1 MLTCFKFLVPLI
13 IQGGGQ
19 RDGGQSFMG
28 VVLICLDV
36 SFAVG
41 SLILLLT
48 MLFLVHAPISQRF
61 LFYFACNNV
70 GGRYFLRQDYTI
82 ECFKN
87 AHWEF
92 SIVVISFS
100 IQILSSSIVQNFI
113 PARKSTSRKGDNG
126 IVIVV
131 GGSYIYHGAPV
142 LSSLAAL
149 RCGTDLVYTSV
160 PKINVTPTRAIS
172 PNLIVIPLVDQKLTL
187 GAVKKLVGA
196 LPRNLHSATIG
207 MGLAIQE
214 KNSLLY
220 LVKSLLD
227 RDVRLSL
234 DASALIPEVLPLLAN
249 KNVVVTPHS
258 GEFKRLFGDVPPDSQ
273 NERIPLVEQH
283 ALDNGITILLK
294 GPTDIIS
301 NGKTTY
307 LCEKNTPAMTVGGTG
322 DVLSGLVAGLL
333 SKNRNSLE
341 SAAAASFICGLA
353 GKHVQ
358 DKLGLHMTSMD
369 LIDAIPNVMKP
380 FDKII

>member
-1 MLTCFKFLVPLI
+1 MEPQL
-13 IQGGGQ
+13 
-19 RDGGQSFMG
+19 
-28 VVLICLDV
+28 
-36 SFAVG
+36 
-41 SLILLLT
+41 
-48 MLFLVHAPISQRF
+48 
-61 LFYFACNNV
+61 
-70 GGRYFLRQDYTI
+70 
-82 ECFKN
+82 
-87 AHWEF
+87 
-92 SIVVISFS
+92 
-100 IQILSSSIVQNFI
+100 LSSSIVENFI
-113 PARKSTSRKGDNG
+113 LARKSASRKGNNG
-126 IVIVV
+126 IVLVI
-131 GGSYIYHGAPV
+131 GGSYIYHGAPI

-160 PKINVTPTRAIS
+160 PKINVAPTRAIS

-214 KNSLLY
+214 KNSLLH
-220 LVKSLLD
+220 LVESLLN

-249 KNVVVTPHS
+249 KNVVITPHT
-258 GEFKRLFGDVPPDSQ
+258 GEFRRLFGDTPSDSK
-273 NERIPLVEQH
+273 NERIQLVEKH

-301 NGKTTY
+301 NGNTTY
-307 LCEKNTPAMTVGGTG
+307 LCQKNTPAMTVGGTG

-333 SKNRNSLE
+333 SNNRNSLE
-341 SAAAASFICGLA
+341 SAAAAAFICGLT
-353 GKHVQ
+353 GKQVQ

-369 LIDAIPNVMKP
+369 LIDAIPSIMKP

>member
-1 MLTCFKFLVPLI
+1 MLEPQL
-13 IQGGGQ
+13 
-19 RDGGQSFMG
+19 
-28 VVLICLDV
+28 
-36 SFAVG
+36 
-41 SLILLLT
+41 
-48 MLFLVHAPISQRF
+48 
-61 LFYFACNNV
+61 
-70 GGRYFLRQDYTI
+70 
-82 ECFKN
+82 
-87 AHWEF
+87 
-92 SIVVISFS
+92 
-100 IQILSSSIVQNFI
+100 LSSSIVENFI
-113 PARKSTSRKGDNG
+113 PARKSASRKGNNG
-126 IVIVV
+126 IVLVI
-131 GGSYIYHGAPV
+131 GGSYIYHGAPI

-214 KNSLLY
+214 KNSLLH
-220 LVKSLLD
+220 LVESLLN

-234 DASALIPEVLPLLAN
+234 DASALIPEILPLLAN
-249 KNVVVTPHS
+249 KNVVVTPHT
-258 GEFKRLFGDVPPDSQ
+258 GEFRRLFGDTPSDSK
-273 NERIPLVEQH
+273 NERIQLVEKH

-301 NGKTTY
+301 NGNTTY
-307 LCEKNTPAMTVGGTG
+307 LCQKNTPAMTVGGTG

-333 SKNRNSLE
+333 SNNRNSLE
-341 SAAAASFICGLA
+341 SAAAAAFICGLT
-353 GKHVQ
+353 GKQVQ

-369 LIDAIPNVMKP
+369 LIDAIPSIMKP

>member
-1 MLTCFKFLVPLI
+1 MLEPQL
-13 IQGGGQ
+13 
-19 RDGGQSFMG
+19 
-28 VVLICLDV
+28 
-36 SFAVG
+36 
-41 SLILLLT
+41 
-48 MLFLVHAPISQRF
+48 
-61 LFYFACNNV
+61 
-70 GGRYFLRQDYTI
+70 
-82 ECFKN
+82 
-87 AHWEF
+87 
-92 SIVVISFS
+92 
-100 IQILSSSIVQNFI
+100 LSSSIVENFI
-113 PARKSTSRKGDNG
+113 PARKSSSRKGNNG
-126 IVIVV
+126 IVLVI
-131 GGSYIYHGAPV
+131 GGSYIYHGAPI

-214 KNSLLY
+214 KNSLLH
-220 LVKSLLD
+220 LVESLLN

-249 KNVVVTPHS
+249 KNVVVTPHT
-258 GEFKRLFGDVPPDSQ
+258 GEFRRLFGDTPSDSK
-273 NERIPLVEQH
+273 NERIQLVEKH

-301 NGKTTY
+301 NGNTTY
-307 LCEKNTPAMTVGGTG
+307 LCQKNTPAMTVGGTG

-333 SKNRNSLE
+333 SNNRNSLE
-341 SAAAASFICGLA
+341 SAAAAAFICGLT
-353 GKHVQ
+353 GKQVQ
-358 DKLGLHMTSMD
+358 EKLGLHMTSMD
-369 LIDAIPNVMKP
+369 LIDAIPSIMKP